1 MQDKPHHE
9 QMKLRVKLKRIR
21 RGVKAVEAA
30 ARNLGLP
37 DFVAFHGRRQIRAL
51 RHTRRRKRKAGGW
64 KP

>member
-1 MQDKPHHE
+1 MAKRE
-9 QMKLRVKLKRIR
+9 QEA
-21 RGVKAVEAA
+21 VKAVEAA

-51 RHTRRRKRKAGGW
+51 RHTRRRTRKAGGW